1 MTVSAKKILLIEDEQ
16 TLLKI
21 LDFQIR
27 KWGYDIRIAID
38 PSEADLILEAEI
50 IDLMIL
56 DIILP
61 QMDGVE
67 FLRKVRSS
75 KKQYQNIPV
84 IVFSNLD
91 PSYKENEFQGL
102 NISSYI
108 VKERAMG
115 TDVLKDA
122 ISSVFMPAGA

>member
-1 MTVSAKKILLIEDEQ
+1 MTAKVKKILLIEDEQ

-38 PSEADLILEAEI
+38 PSEAELILESEPV
-50 IDLMIL
+50 DLIIL

-61 QMDGVE
+61 QMDGVD

-91 PSYKENEFQGL
+91 PSYKEDEFQSL
-102 NISSYI
+102 NISNYI

-115 TDVLKDA
+115 TDVLKNA
-122 ISSVFMPAGA
+122 ISAVLT

>member
-1 MTVSAKKILLIEDEQ
+1 MTAEVKKILLVEDEQ

-38 PSEADLILEAEI
+38 PSEAELILESEPV
-50 IDLMIL
+50 DLIIL

-61 QMDGVE
+61 QMDGVD

-91 PSYKENEFQGL
+91 PSYKEDEFQGL
-102 NISSYI
+102 NISNYI

-115 TDVLKDA
+115 TDVLKNA
-122 ISSVFMPAGA
+122 ISAALT

>member
-1 MTVSAKKILLIEDEQ
+1 MTAKVKKILLIEDEQ

-38 PSEADLILEAEI
+38 PSEAELILESEPV
-50 IDLMIL
+50 DLIIL

-61 QMDGVE
+61 QMDGVD

-91 PSYKENEFQGL
+91 PSYKEDEFQSL
-102 NISSYI
+102 NISNYI

-115 TDVLKDA
+115 TDVLKNA
-122 ISSVFMPAGA
+122 ISAALT